1 MESPSDRMLR
11 TTMLPGIVAISQLYP
26 SKISIPL
33 LLAKYISPFFPCV
46 QLQFCIPASFSC
58 LVTMKFVTTGL
69 NLDAKA
75 IAVVAVRI
83 NKIIPLR
90 IWSIVDCCYKFVVL
104 WVAQ

>member
-1 MESPSDRMLR
+1 
-11 TTMLPGIVAISQLYP
+11 
-26 SKISIPL
+26 
-33 LLAKYISPFFPCV
+33 
-46 QLQFCIPASFSC
+46 
-58 LVTMKFVTTGL
+58 MKFVTTGL